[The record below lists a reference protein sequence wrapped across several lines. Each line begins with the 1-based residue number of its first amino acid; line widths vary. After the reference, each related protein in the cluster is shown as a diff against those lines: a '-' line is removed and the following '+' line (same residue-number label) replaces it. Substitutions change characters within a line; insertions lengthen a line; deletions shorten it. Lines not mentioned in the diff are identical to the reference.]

1 MQNTADDVIPAP
13 QSAVSLPPGIRL
25 VTAQGGL
32 PAVEVAIDSATAL
45 VYLHGAHVAQWTPAG
60 AEPVLWM
67 SGHGAFSPTAAL
79 RGGIPVCFPWFGPN
93 PSDPAAP
100 NHGWARISPW
110 TLTDA
115 VRTGTD
121 ARLTFE
127 LAGAHRDAA
136 GSAQPVSLR
145 YTITIGA
152 TLALDLAAQNDGIAD
167 VAVEAAFHTYF
178 AVGDARATH
187 LLGLADLPYLD
198 RTLTPPATASSS
210 LPVAIIGG
218 EIDRIYPMPDVVTI
232 DDTRNER
239 SILVGQSDAAQTVVW
254 NPGTAKAAAMGDY
267 GDSEW
272 TENVCVETANVRD
285 QTMVLAPGASRRLG
299 VTISLAPQHARQTPT
314 PGITENTENTDTTEE
329 PIVMERLT
337 RTSHP
342 TTALPTRA
350 IQFGEGNFLRA
361 FVDWQ
366 LQQLNNQG
374 LFNGGVT
381 IVQPL
386 PDGLVTVL
394 EEQDNLY
401 TVLLEGK
408 QNGEVVQT
416 AEVIT
421 LITGTVNPYTD
432 YDAYLALAENDDIEF
447 IFSNTTE
454 SGIVYSA
461 ADLRSATPHTS
472 FPGKLTALLFRR
484 FELGKK
490 GFQLIPCELIERNGA
505 KLKETVLATAANWD
519 LGDAF
524 IQWVNTDNTF
534 YSSLVDRIVPG
545 YPKDRA
551 EELCAEFG
559 YEDRLL
565 VTAEPFLLW
574 VIEGPQSLTETL
586 PLAKAGLN
594 VTVTDDMTP
603 YRERKVFLL
612 NAPHTTMATLA
623 RLAGVETVGDVML
636 DADFGPL
643 VNTVMYE
650 EIMPVLNLPHDEL
663 AAYAESVK
671 ERFENPYMHHELA
684 AIALNT
690 ASKFASRLLPVLTGF
705 HAINGA
711 FPPRVTLALSALLL
725 TYSGDPASTVTPVDS
740 AATIAAF
747 HAAYSAAGDNTADY
761 VATILADSTLWG
773 TDLTALDGLAA
784 QVTAGLTS
792 LKDRGVRVTLAGLA
806 DLTDLAVLA

>member
-1 MQNTADDVIPAP
+1 MKAPADELVSPVTNDLTLPA
-13 QSAVSLPPGIRL
+13 GIRM
-25 VTAQGGL
+25 VTGHGDL
-32 PAVEVAIDSATAL
+32 PAVEVALPAATAL

-60 AEPVLWM
+60 QKPVLWM
-67 SGHGAFSPTAAL
+67 SEHSAFSPTAAL

-93 PSDPAAP
+93 PTDSTAP

-110 TLTDA
+110 TLTAAVVVGADA
-115 VRTGTD
+115 V
-121 ARLTFE
+121 LTFE

-136 GSAQPVSLR
+136 GVAQPVSLR

-152 TLALDLAAQNDGIAD
+152 TLALALTVQNDGTAP
-167 VAVEAAFHTYF
+167 VSVEAAFHTYF
-178 AVGDARATH
+178 AVGDARQTQ

-198 RTLTPPATASSS
+198 RTVTPPITASSA
-210 LPVAIIGG
+210 LPVAVVGA
-218 EIDRIYPMPDVVTI
+218 EIDRVYPMPRVVTI
-232 DDTRNER
+232 DDVQNARR
-239 SILVGQSDAAQTVVW
+239 ILVGDTDAAQTVVW
-254 NPGTAKAAAMGDY
+254 NPGVAKAAAMGDY
-267 GDSEW
+267 GDAEW
-272 TENVCVETANVRD
+272 SQTVCVEACNVRD
-285 QTMVLAPGASRRLG
+285 QAMVLAPAGSHRMG
-299 VTISLAPQHARQTPT
+299 VTITLAPQNTP
-314 PGITENTENTDTTEE
+314 NDQTTEE
-329 PIVMERLT
+329 PTVMERLT
-337 RTSHP
+337 SAIHP

-366 LQQLNNQG
+366 LQQMNKQG
-374 LFNGGVT
+374 LFNGGVK

-386 PDGLVTVL
+386 AGGLVAML

-408 QNGEVVQT
+408 QDGEEVQT
-416 AEVIT
+416 HEVIT
-421 LITGTVNPYTD
+421 LVNGTVNPYTD
-432 YDAYLALAENDDIEF
+432 YDAYLDLANDDDIEF

-454 SGIVYSA
+454 SGIVFSA
-461 ADLRSATPHTS
+461 DDQLTDRPHAS

-490 GFQLIPCELIERNGA
+490 GFTLIPCELIEHNGD
-505 KLKETVLATAANWD
+505 KLKETVLATAAHWE

-524 IQWVNTDNTF
+524 VQWVNTSNTF

-551 EELCAEFG
+551 EELCTQFG
-559 YEDRLL
+559 FEDRLI
-565 VTAEPFLLW
+565 VKAEPFLLW
-574 VIEGPQSLTETL
+574 VIEGPAELTETL

-623 RLAGVETVGDVML
+623 RLAGVETVRDVML

-643 VNTVMYE
+643 VDKVMYE
-650 EIMPVLNLPHDEL
+650 EIMPVLDLPHDEL

-671 ERFENPYMHHELA
+671 ERFENPFMHHELA

-690 ASKFASRLLPVLTGF
+690 ASKFKSRLLPVLLGF
-705 HAINGA
+705 HTANGTL
-711 FPPRVTLALSALLL
+711 PPRITLALSALLL
-725 TYSGDPASTVTPVDS
+725 TYSGDAAVTITPVDS
-740 AATIAAF
+740 AETIATF
-747 HAAYSAAGDNTADY
+747 HAAYAAAAENTEAY
-761 VATILADSTLWG
+761 VAAILADTALWG
-773 TDLTALDGLAA
+773 ADLSAVDGLVDRVAA
-784 QVTAGLTS
+784 GFDS
-792 LKDRGVRVTLAGLA
+792 LRGRGVRATIA
-806 DLTDLAVLA
+806 DLAVRA